1 MTKAKKARHH
11 DLDIGFQFT
20 RRCIGSGE
28 CGESANA
35 VAIAD
40 DKRIQSVCDRR
51 IATGFRKNL
60 EGEAA
65 VALDDRVVRNRLDRV
80 EYRMPVL
87 FDRAENRVHLR
98 DARLRILLDQGE
110 DNIVLAFE
118 QPIDLADAD
127 RRLGSKFGGRR
138 GVKPLGVEQLAGR
151 LDDPLSWHLLLRLLS
166 HPHAWKSVW

>member
-1 MTKAKKARHH
+1 M
-11 DLDIGFQFT
+11 
-20 RRCIGSGE
+20 
-28 CGESANA
+28 
-35 VAIAD
+35 
-40 DKRIQSVCDRR
+40 RISDWSSDVCSSD
-51 IATGFRKNL
+51 
-60 EGEAA
+60 
-65 VALDDRVVRNRLDRV
+65 LDRV

-151 LDDPLSWHLLLRLLS
+151 LDDPLSRS
-166 HPHAWKSVW
+166 EEHPSELQSLMRNSYAVFCLQNKT